1 MCAAALAASCACSAA
16 ALPLHFGRILHGWMA
31 KCCMLPLL
39 LLLLGYRLLAA
50 ALASGSI
57 HLPPLTDHRVPAAT
71 DDATGGL
78 LAGVIIEAI
87 AIVVL
92 GVVVLILI
100 TLTAGI
106 AVRGNF
112 WLYPILFNTVG
123 ATILG
128 QVFKGRPA
136 KGLMEGLNLF
146 LAAFGGIA
154 GEWGWRARRLAES
167 ELPNLRDEQPAV
179 QPLQASALLPA
190 FIGCWQPCAQLSVLA
205 MPAS

>member
-1 MCAAALAASCACSAA
+1 MGEWPSAA
-16 ALPLHFGRILHGWMA
+16 CCRCCCCLGTVSWLLPWQ
-31 KCCMLPLL
+31 
-39 LLLLGYRLLAA
+39 AA
-50 ALASGSI
+50 QSI

-92 GVVVLILI
+92 AVVVIILI

-123 ATILG
+123 ATILR

-136 KGLMEGLNLF
+136 KGIMEGLNLF

-154 GEWGWRARRLAES
+154 GRDGALAYQTAGARCHVG
-167 ELPNLRDEQPAV
+167 NLLLSPPPPAT
-179 QPLQASALLPA
+179 LLLPA
-190 FIGCWQPCAQLSVLA
+190 SA
-205 MPAS
+205 ASSFSCHAT